1 MHHSMAREIIRH
13 RENDLRKQARR
24 DGLAK
29 EARQAAKAQRA
40 AAVAAAAVAAAVPR
54 IPDYV
59 DGTFAEAANRTHAG
73 A

>member
-13 RENDLRKQARR
+13 RESDLRKQARR

-40 AAVAAAAVAAAVPR
+40 AAAVAAAAVPR